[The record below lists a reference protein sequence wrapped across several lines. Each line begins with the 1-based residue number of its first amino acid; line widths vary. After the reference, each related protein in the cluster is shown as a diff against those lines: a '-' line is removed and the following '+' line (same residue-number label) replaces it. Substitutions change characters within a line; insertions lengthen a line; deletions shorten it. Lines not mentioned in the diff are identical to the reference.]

1 MSASAEVRVPG
12 PRIPWGRVA
21 AWYAATRILILLI
34 AQLALLGVAK
44 GPHFTGNPNVLEAFI
59 RWDAGWYM
67 GIARDGYTYHP
78 AAQCSVVFLPL
89 YPLLLKAAWYLVGN
103 YAVAGALVANACLI
117 GLCGLLWRFARALLG
132 SEAAANDTVLL
143 LLLSPVTFF
152 FSSIYSESLFL
163 LTMLATMWAAW
174 RRNWIVAGVCGYLA
188 GLTRSVGFLLVIPLL
203 VEWIQQGNLGGSEPA
218 WRRLGRLAACLLPG
232 AGLAT
237 YFGYLGVKFGDPL
250 AYVHVQNYWFQKFTW
265 PSETFHNTYANL
277 APFYGWWF
285 TLALAAGG
293 VAIGIGLKL
302 RLPAS
307 QLTLAVVFTIFYICK
322 NHLDSLPR
330 YLSIIYPF
338 YFAQALALQRWP
350 WTGKWI
356 WSLNAV
362 FLTISTIL
370 FVTGFYF
377 S

>member
-1 MSASAEVRVPG
+1 MNSPATTRVAG
-12 PRIPWGRVA
+12 LRIPWGRIA
-21 AWYAATRILILLI
+21 AWFVATRLLILLI

-67 GIARDGYTYHP
+67 GIARDGYTYNP

-89 YPLLLKAAWYLVGN
+89 YPLLLKVVWYAVGN
-103 YAVAGALVANACLI
+103 YAVAGALVANAALL
-117 GLCGLLWRFARALLG
+117 GLCGLLWRFARELLG
-132 SEAAANDTVLL
+132 SESAAHDAVLL

-163 LTMLATMWAAW
+163 FAMLATMWSAH
-174 RRNWIVAGVCGYLA
+174 RRNWIGVAVAGYLA
-188 GLTRSVGFLLVIPLL
+188 GLTRSVGFLLVIPLA
-203 VEWIQQGNLGGSEPA
+203 VEWIQQGNLGGTEPA
-218 WRRLGRLAACLLPG
+218 GRRWGRLAACLMPG

-237 YFGYLGVKFGDPL
+237 YFAYLGVKFGDPL

-265 PSETFHNTYANL
+265 PTETFHNTYANL

-285 TLALAAGG
+285 TLALVAG
-293 VAIGIGLKL
+293 VIALGLGWR
-302 RLPAS
+302 RLPAA
-307 QLTLAVVFTIFYICK
+307 QRTLAVTFTVFYLCK

-330 YLSIIYPF
+330 YLSIVYPF
-338 YFAQALALQRWP
+338 YLAQAAALQRWP

-362 FLTISTIL
+362 FLTLSTIL

>member
-1 MSASAEVRVPG
+1 MSTPAVARVAG
-12 PRIPWGRVA
+12 PRIPWGRIA
-21 AWYAATRILILLI
+21 AWFVATRILILLV

-44 GPHFTGNPNVLEAFI
+44 GPHFTGSPNALEAFI

-67 GIARDGYTYHP
+67 GIARDGYTYNP

-89 YPLLLKAAWYLVGN
+89 YPLLLKAVWLVVGN
-103 YAVAGALVANACLI
+103 YAVAGALVANACLV
-117 GLCGLLWRFARALLG
+117 GLCGLLWRCARELLG
-132 SEAAANDTVLL
+132 SEAAAHDAVLL

-163 LTMLATMWAAW
+163 LLMLATMWSAS
-174 RRNWIVAGVCGYLA
+174 RRNWLAAAVCGYLA
-188 GLTRSVGFLLVIPLL
+188 SLTRSVGFLLVIPLV
-203 VEWIQQGNLGGSEPA
+203 VEWLQQGNLGGAEPA
-218 WRRLGRLAACLLPG
+218 GRRWGRLVACLMPG

-265 PSETFHNTYANL
+265 PTETFHNTYANL

-285 TLALAAGG
+285 TLALAAGI
-293 VAIGIGLKL
+293 VAIGLGWKL
-302 RLPAS
+302 RLPAP
-307 QLTLAVVFTIFYICK
+307 LLALAVTFTGFYVCK

-330 YLSIIYPF
+330 YLSVVYPL
-338 YFAQALALQRWP
+338 YLAQAAALKRWP
-350 WTGKWI
+350 WTAKWI

-362 FLTISTIL
+362 FLTLSTVL